1 MEKFKTLY
9 GFIDNLK
16 FLENCNE
23 SNNYTKDLLSELEL
37 ILKEREEML
46 ELLKDTMYVWGHDY
60 IGSPHYEKIERLIKK
75 VNNHEKSR

>member
-9 GFIDNLK
+9 GFIEDLK

-23 SNNYTKDLLSELEL
+23 DNNYTKDLLSELEL
-37 ILKEREEML
+37 ILKEREEMIEFIKKYYKFL
-46 ELLKDTMYVWGHDY
+46 NLDNQVEA
-60 IGSPHYEKIERLIKK
+60 EKLIKK